1 MTISTESLFLKLEN
15 VKKFFLRLCLKP
27 PPCALMTWQFLQV
40 SFPVNN
46 SIVPWYSLYTFFP
59 PMSMMVLT
67 TRTTLLNG
75 FSSIDTVSIS
85 NYNHIRKVMTNK
97 CLLLLDL
104 LSNTD
109 CQNLLQLSTFT
120 FTRPPVEG
128 NILQNGDFESGNLL
142 ECL

>member
-1 MTISTESLFLKLEN
+1 
-15 VKKFFLRLCLKP
+15 
-27 PPCALMTWQFLQV
+27 
-40 SFPVNN
+40 
-46 SIVPWYSLYTFFP
+46 
-59 PMSMMVLT
+59 MSMMVLT
-67 TRTTLLNG
+67 TRTPLLND

-128 NILQNGDFESGNLL
+128 NILQNGDFESGNSH
-142 ECL
+142 